1 MLKTIPPPI
10 VWDKNNTKMKRM
22 IDFGIVHII
31 DFIIFFIGE
40 IIMKLVIAK
49 GTNI

>member
-1 MLKTIPPPI
+1 
-10 VWDKNNTKMKRM
+10 M

-31 DFIIFFIGE
+31 DYIIFFIGE

-49 GTNI
+49 WNQHMIFNAFQNIC